1 MTVEE
6 LVTAPPG
13 PAVRVHPW
21 WVLSRHAVRAFFRNP
36 MSAFFTIAFPLAF
49 LVIVASIIGDAGT
62 PAGVPVAQFLI
73 APFAVFGVAQ
83 ASFSVL
89 AIDTAV
95 LRENGMLLRLRG
107 SPVSATSVLAAR
119 VAASV
124 MASVA
129 SVLLLTGVGVVAYGV
144 EIVWRKVPA
153 LVLTLL
159 LGIACLA
166 ALGFALTSL
175 TRTVL
180 AAQTLTQGLLIPLA
194 FISDV
199 FIVGATLPRF
209 LDLTG
214 SLLPLK
220 HFARAMAETFQPGP
234 GYGFSPGHLAVV
246 VAWTVAGAAVA
257 VWRFGWS
264 PRGSLVVPRPATVGR
279 TAPATTL
286 SAPRPAGRPST
297 AALLTGQIRYAL
309 LGLRRDLLSV
319 FFAVA
324 FPALLLVLFP
334 AAFGDATVHG
344 LAMAQYLLPGMITY
358 AVAVAGYV
366 NLAESLA
373 AARAQ
378 GVLRRLRGT
387 PLPTGILV
395 AGRVVSALLVG
406 LVSAA
411 LLCTVAVTTLDVRLD
426 LVRLPA
432 VLLAVL
438 VGGFCFA
445 ALGLAVVS
453 VLRSA
458 RSVLPVTLGTLLP
471 LSFVS
476 EVFVVGDAAMP
487 PWLSTIADVF
497 PLRHLMDA
505 LLTATRPDVNGTGVA
520 WAHLAVVAAWT
531 VGALAVL
538 MVRSR
543 GSVEN

>member
-1 MTVEE
+1 
-6 LVTAPPG
+6 
-13 PAVRVHPW
+13 
-21 WVLSRHAVRAFFRNP
+21 
-36 MSAFFTIAFPLAF
+36 
-49 LVIVASIIGDAGT
+49 
-62 PAGVPVAQFLI
+62 
-73 APFAVFGVAQ
+73 
-83 ASFSVL
+83 
-89 AIDTAV
+89 
-95 LRENGMLLRLRG
+95 
-107 SPVSATSVLAAR
+107 
-119 VAASV
+119 
-124 MASVA
+124 
-129 SVLLLTGVGVVAYGV
+129 VLLLTGVGVFGYGV
-144 EIVWRKVPA
+144 QLVWRKVPA
-153 LVLTLL
+153 LTLTLL

-166 ALGFALTSL
+166 ALGLALTSL

-180 AAQTLTQGLLIPLA
+180 AAQTLAQGLLIPLA

-199 FIVGATLPRF
+199 FIVGADLPRI
-209 LDLTG
+209 LEVTG

-220 HFARAMAETFQPGP
+220 HFARAMAETFHPGP
-234 GYGFSPGHLAVV
+234 GYGFSPGHLAVL
-246 VAWTVAGAAVA
+246 VAWAVAGAAVA

-264 PRGSLVVPRPATVGR
+264 PRGSVVVPRPAPVGR

-286 SAPRPAGRPST
+286 SAPRRPGRPSS
-297 AALLTGQIRYAL
+297 AALLAGQIRYGL

-319 FFAVA
+319 FFAVV

-334 AAFGDATVHG
+334 AVFGDAPVHG
-344 LAMAQYLLPGMITY
+344 LEMAQYLLPGMITY

-387 PLPTGILV
+387 PLPTGLLL

-406 LVSAA
+406 LLSAV
-411 LLCTVAVTTLDVRLD
+411 LLCTVAVAALDVRVD
-426 LVRLPA
+426 PVRLPA

-438 VGGFCFA
+438 LGGFCFA
-445 ALGLAVVS
+445 ALGLAVVA

-458 RSVLPVTLGTLLP
+458 RSVIAVTLGTLLP

-487 PWLSTIADVF
+487 PWLSAIADVF
-497 PLRHLMDA
+497 PLRHLMEA
-505 LLTATRPDVNGTGVA
+505 LLTATRPDVDGMGVA

-531 VGALAVL
+531 VAAVAVV

-543 GSVEN
+543 GSADE